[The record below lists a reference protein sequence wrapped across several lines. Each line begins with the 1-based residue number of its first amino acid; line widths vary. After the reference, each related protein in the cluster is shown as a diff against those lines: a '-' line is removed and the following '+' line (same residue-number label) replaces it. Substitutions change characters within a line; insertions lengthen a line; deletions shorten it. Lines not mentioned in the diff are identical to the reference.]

1 MLDRLGCVRIRS
13 ECLVPLALKR
23 SHRFIESHRDALLLI
38 RNGRSVRVRPA
49 CHLSRM
55 EGFLET
61 PPLGYIRFSFLIP
74 TFVRPRY
81 SLILRPPARKN
92 APTRNAPCTSA
103 PARSVQHAD
112 RYMLG
117 VAAQFRSPGESVR
130 HRARLHTPTEYR
142 RQWDPAGSAVDDD
155 RG

>member
-55 EGFLET
+55 EGFL
-61 PPLGYIRFSFLIP
+61 G
-74 TFVRPRY
+74 
-81 SLILRPPARKN
+81 
-92 APTRNAPCTSA
+92 
-103 PARSVQHAD
+103 
-112 RYMLG
+112 
-117 VAAQFRSPGESVR
+117 
-130 HRARLHTPTEYR
+130 LHFWGT
-142 RQWDPAGSAVDDD
+142 
-155 RG
+155 